1 MHLLSQRAGR
11 HCLPEKGPVIKA
23 QKNLGLIIAFRPLQ
37 DILAGSVL
45 TEWVGRG
52 GEQKGRVRSPE
63 SLTERLGDGL
73 SDPTSSPRTHLPQ
86 SEKQGR
92 SQQCAWNGTSCSASV
107 FNL

>member
-45 TEWVGRG
+45 TEWVGGGWSRKAGSGRQRVSQRG
-52 GEQKGRVRSPE
+52 WEM
-63 SLTERLGDGL
+63 D
-73 SDPTSSPRTHLPQ
+73 
-86 SEKQGR
+86 
-92 SQQCAWNGTSCSASV
+92 
-107 FNL
+107 